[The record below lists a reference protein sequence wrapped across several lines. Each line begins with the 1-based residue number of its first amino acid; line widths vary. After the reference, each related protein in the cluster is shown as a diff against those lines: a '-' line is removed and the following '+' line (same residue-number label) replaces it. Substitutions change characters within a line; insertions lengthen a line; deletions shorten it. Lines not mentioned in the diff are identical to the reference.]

1 MPTSAFNKLI
11 TKKKPNKK
19 NLSEILSPIGEIVLP
34 DSTKERREKL
44 QTQKKDRMEAK
55 HMNDKKRYSRSLDR
69 ITVAK
74 QIQEDLNI
82 PFLQVCAWLEE
93 NNTVGKKLVNTKRK
107 EMVMMRFG
115 DN

>member
-11 TKKKPNKK
+11 TKKKPMKK
-19 NLSEILSPIGEIVLP
+19 NLSDIISPVGEIVLP
-34 DSTKERREKL
+34 DSTQERREKL
-44 QTQKKDRMEAK
+44 LQAKKDKKEAQL
-55 HMNDKKRYSRSLDR
+55 MNDKKRYSRSLDR

-82 PFLQVCAWLEE
+82 PFLQMCAWLEE
-93 NNTVGKKLVNTKRK
+93 NNTIGKKLVASKKK

-115 DN
+115 EI

>member
-11 TKKKPNKK
+11 TKKKAMKK
-19 NLSEILSPIGEIVLP
+19 NLSDIVSPVGEIVLP

-44 QTQKKDRMEAK
+44 QTQKEDNMEAK
-55 HMNDKKRYSRSLDR
+55 NMNDRKRYSRSLDR

-74 QIQEDLNI
+74 QIQEDSNI
-82 PFLQVCAWLEE
+82 PFLQVCDWLEE
-93 NNTVGKKLVNTKRK
+93 NNKIGKKLVATKRK

-115 DN
+115 EI